1 MVSPAAPA
9 DPVEPPSE
17 AGALLEVRDLSK
29 RYSGLV
35 ALADYSLTLPAG
47 WIHGVIGPNGAGK
60 TTLFNLLSGMVRP
73 TSGTIRLLG
82 TEITHLPAHEV
93 ARLGIARTF
102 QNIRLFDDMSVIDNV
117 KVALQRRLPTTLW
130 STLAS
135 SRTFNEREAEI
146 DARSVELLDLVGLG
160 DRRDRLAQSLPY
172 GDQRRLEI
180 ARAVAVNPKILLLD
194 EPNAGMSTAETG
206 DLLALIRRLR
216 DELKITIVL
225 VAHDIP
231 LVMNL
236 CDRIQVL
243 NYGTLIADGDPAA
256 VRMDPEVIA
265 AYLGQARHA

>member
-1 MVSPAAPA
+1 LVS
-9 DPVEPPSE
+9 PVEPVDPFE
-17 AGALLEVRDLSK
+17 PPLDTAALLDVRQLSK

-35 ALADYSLTLPAG
+35 ALADYSLALPAG

-73 TSGTIRLLG
+73 TSGTIRLRG
-82 TEITHLPAHEV
+82 TDITHLPAHEV

-117 KVALQRRLPTTLW
+117 KVALQRQLAGSLW

-135 SRTFNEREAEI
+135 TRAFNDREAEI
-146 DARSVELLDLVGLG
+146 DARSARLLDLVGLA
-160 DRRDRLAQSLPY
+160 DRRDRQAQSLPY

-180 ARAVAVNPKILLLD
+180 ARAVAVDPKVLLLD
-194 EPNAGMSTAETG
+194 EPNAGMSAGETD

-216 DELKITIVL
+216 DELGITIVL

-243 NYGTLIADGDPAA
+243 NYGNLIADGDPAT
-256 VRMDPEVIA
+256 VRMDPDVIA

>member
-1 MVSPAAPA
+1 MSPAAPEG
-9 DPVEPPSE
+9 PQEPPPE
-17 AGALLEVRDLSK
+17 TAALLDVGHLSK

-35 ALADYSLTLPAG
+35 ALSDYSLALPAG

-73 TSGTIRLLG
+73 SSGTIRLLG
-82 TEITHLPAHEV
+82 AEITHLPAHEV

-117 KVALQRRLPTTLW
+117 KVALQRHFPNTLW

-135 SRTFNEREAEI
+135 TRAFNEREAQI
-146 DARSVELLDLVGLG
+146 DARAVTLLDLVGLG
-160 DRRDRLAQSLPY
+160 DRRDRLARSLPY

-194 EPNAGMSTAETG
+194 EPNAGMNPSETG
-206 DLLALIRRLR
+206 ELLSLIRRLR

-243 NYGTLIADGDPAA
+243 NYGTLIADGDPAT
-256 VRMDPEVIA
+256 VRTNPDVIA